1 MKMPCN
7 STLSTEISQSIASFL
22 DRNKHLF
29 TNERDLQ
36 MHLAIALAN
45 EYGVDNV
52 EVEYFIPGETFD
64 KESYPWKQQNKSS
77 NNQDMRIDIVVQR
90 GSEFVPI
97 ELKYK
102 TKLIIEDTFERFGK
116 TIVGAQLV
124 KDQSAQD
131 LGRYDFW
138 RDVRRLEL
146 LCKKFDKVR
155 NGIAV
160 FLTNDTAYYQKP
172 KEKKKGKVPNCNQFY
187 LTGNNGKSRK
197 WENGTEKKYKPGRP
211 KFCLDN
217 VYDIKW
223 ESLKCENT
231 GSNNRNF
238 IYTIVLV

>member
-7 STLSTEISQSIASFL
+7 STLSKEISQSIAQFL

-64 KESYPWKQQNKSS
+64 KESYRWKQQNKSS

-160 FLTNDTAYYQKP
+160 FLQMILHITRNQK
-172 KEKKKGKVPNCNQFY
+172 KRKKGKFP
-187 LTGNNGKSRK
+187 TA
-197 WENGTEKKYKPGRP
+197 
-211 KFCLDN
+211 
-217 VYDIKW
+217 I
-223 ESLKCENT
+223 
-231 GSNNRNF
+231 NF
-238 IYTIVLV
+238 I